1 MKHLITGVAGMIG
14 SHLARRLIREGE
26 EVVGVDNLLAGSVKN
41 IKDLLPYMEFHQE
54 DCREFRTC
62 VELCKGKDR
71 VWTLAANMGG
81 MMLLT
86 SLHADLAYDNSLINL
101 NMIKACQLMDV
112 GRMTFSSSA
121 CVYSE
126 LYQQEVAVVPLK
138 EEHAYPSMPNEIY
151 GWEKLYFEQVCEG
164 FREDYGT
171 ALRIPRFHNVMG
183 CAYNAYDSLRGKAPA
198 HMIIKAIKHP
208 EPPFLMWG
216 TGEQTRSFLY
226 IDDCV
231 DGILKLMESNW
242 HEPINIGSDRLINMY
257 DLARIALQFAGKAD
271 APIEYDLTKPV
282 GVMGRN
288 SDNTLVEKVLGW
300 SPKWTLEQGMEQLY
314 NFAVEHYEELEGVE

>member
-1 MKHLITGVAGMIG
+1 MKHLVTGVAGMIG
-14 SHLARRLIREGE
+14 SHLARRLIHQGE
-26 EVVGVDNLLAGSVKN
+26 EVVGVDNLLAGSMKN
-41 IKDLLPYMEFHQE
+41 INDLLPDMEFHRE
-54 DCREFRTC
+54 DCRDFRTC
-62 VELCKGKDR
+62 IELCKGKDR

-81 MMLLT
+81 MALLT
-86 SLHADLAYDNSLINL
+86 SLHADLAYDNSMINL

-112 GRMTFSSSA
+112 ERMAFSSSA

-126 LYQQEVAVVPLK
+126 LYQQKVEVVPLK

-198 HMIIKAIKHP
+198 HMVIKAIKHP

-216 TGEQTRSFLY
+216 DGKQTRSFLY
-226 IDDCV
+226 IDDCI
-231 DGILKLMESNW
+231 DGILKLMESDW
-242 HEPINIGSDRLINMY
+242 HEPINIGSDRLVTMEE
-257 DLARIALQFAGKAD
+257 LARMALKLAGKED
-271 APIEYDLTKPV
+271 IEIDYDLTKPQ
-282 GVMGRN
+282 GVRGRN
-288 SDNTLVEKVLGW
+288 ADLTLVKEVLGW
-300 SPKWTLEQGMEQLY
+300 SPKYTLEQGMELLY
-314 NFAVEHYEELEGVE
+314 NFAVENWNELEGI